1 MNNPDNIPSGID
13 PNNVKQYYQY
23 QSMLLGIMN
32 NLDISFSGSTGVT
45 SSTST
50 EVTDALM
57 NYFNSLGP
65 LPTATN
71 DVDLETFCDNAV
83 KGYQELIGTFRN
95 TQNEQI
101 VVNIAKTFVENL
113 LQQYKPYVQLM
124 RNQIKTLKAYE
135 PLGPSGPSG
144 VTSSATPYSKT
155 TDTRTLEQIPP
166 PPFIPGTRKNSEY
179 TDCAKELYASES
191 AYYECEEFNKLN
203 APGPQKK
210 QGTPNECFPTYGK
223 SSPPV
228 CAPDTTGTCTNG
240 LMNVTGFPPCCNDN
254 VPDSCIISPSNP
266 YAPITPSG
274 SVPVPPPLVN
284 SSIYTPTPTPS
295 ENLSR
300 AAANCVAKNPNYP
313 AEMGSCV
320 YNAENPCPT
329 HYETTDTRFGTKMCC
344 APQSNNNANCF
355 STKST
360 FGSSGTDN
368 TYILI
373 LLLIAI
379 LLFIFMKKK

>member
-1 MNNPDNIPSGID
+1 MNLTTSAQNDYNNIISNFNNFMLQFNENDNVYLYNKWVGPPPLISPPFSDYQPLIQNWISSFSPGPSFSAL
-13 PNNVKQYYQY
+13 Q
-23 QSMLLGIMN
+23 
-32 NLDISFSGSTGVT
+32 SGSTNGVDNIVYANRNNDPDPNVKTLFDFLMAIAGVLASRQSYNPPEQPIQEPGYT
-45 SSTST
+45 SSLVSIP
-50 EVTDALM
+50 
-57 NYFNSLGP
+57 NSSISP
-65 LPTATN
+65 
-71 DVDLETFCDNAV
+71 ES
-83 KGYQELIGTFRN
+83 
-95 TQNEQI
+95 
-101 VVNIAKTFVENL
+101 
-113 LQQYKPYVQLM
+113 YK
-124 RNQIKTLKAYE
+124 
-135 PLGPSGPSG
+135 
-144 VTSSATPYSKT
+144 
-155 TDTRTLEQIPP
+155 PP
-166 PPFIPGTRKNSEY
+166 PPFIPGTRKNSKY